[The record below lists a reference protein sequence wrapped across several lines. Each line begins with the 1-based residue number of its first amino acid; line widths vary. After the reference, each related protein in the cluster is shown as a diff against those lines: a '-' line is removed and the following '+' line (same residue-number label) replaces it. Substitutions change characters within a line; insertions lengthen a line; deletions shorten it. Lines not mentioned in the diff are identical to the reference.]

1 MSPSSSSG
9 LAAIDWSQPWL
20 TAHADIGVPIAQ
32 RAAADAAH
40 GATATALQ
48 ASARGAAADS
58 VRFVPQD
65 RLPDGEPYESYIFR
79 TREVPTRDNLHDFF
93 NGLIWL
99 HCPMAK
105 RQLNRLQAGEIE
117 RAGVGA
123 TRGPLRDALTLFDE
137 NGALLDA
144 PPALWDAL
152 IARDWP
158 RLFVTERALWTQARL
173 WIFGHALLEKLMQ
186 PRKAATAHVLRLPL
200 PIGLGKSGESGEGG
214 MAHIDALLAEALA
227 PAWLASKPFAPLPVL
242 GIPGWCP
249 ENENFSFYDDS
260 DVFRPRGTSRT
271 TTTAGCGAKIQ
282 LEAGRP
288 APNWTSVSS
297 RRNQP

>member
-1 MSPSSSSG
+1 MTALPVSS
-9 LAAIDWSQPWL
+9 LAAIDWSRPWL
-20 TAHADIGVPIAQ
+20 ARHAAVGAPVAQ
-32 RAAADAAH
+32 RAAADATH
-40 GATATALQ
+40 GATAAALQ
-48 ASARGAAADS
+48 ASVRGAAADA

-99 HCPMAK
+99 HCPAAK
-105 RQLNRLQAGEIE
+105 RQLNRLQAGEIA

-158 RLFVTERALWTQARL
+158 RLFVTERALWAQARL
-173 WIFGHALLEKLMQ
+173 WVFGHALLEKLVL
-186 PRKAATAHVLRLPL
+186 PRKAATAHVLRRQL
-200 PIGLGKSGESGEGG
+200 PIGREGG
-214 MAHIDALLAEALA
+214 VGDTDLRLAEALA
-227 PAWLASKPFAPLPVL
+227 PAWLAGKPFAPLPVL
-242 GIPGWCP
+242 GIPGWCA
-249 ENENFSFYDDS
+249 ENENFSFYDDP
-260 DVFRPRGTSRT
+260 DVFRPRGTPRT
-271 TTTAGCGAKIQ
+271 TDNS
-282 LEAGRP
+282 RVRRHDP
-288 APNWTSVSS
+288 A
-297 RRNQP
+297 

>member
-1 MSPSSSSG
+1 LTASS
-9 LAAIDWSQPWL
+9 LAAIDWSRPWL
-20 TAHADIGVPIAQ
+20 VRHADIGAPAAQ
-32 RAAADAAH
+32 RARHAMADTAP
-40 GATATALQ
+40 GATAAALQ
-48 ASARGAAADS
+48 ASAVGAAADAI
-58 VRFVPQD
+58 RFVPQD

-93 NGLIWL
+93 NGLVWL

-105 RQLNRLQAGEIE
+105 RQLNRLQAGEIA

-158 RLFVTERALWTQARL
+158 RLFVTERALWAQARL
-173 WIFGHALLEKLMQ
+173 WIFGHALLEKLVQ

-200 PIGLGKSGESGEGG
+200 PVGREGEEGERSGL
-214 MAHIDALLAEALA
+214 AHTDALLAEALA
-227 PAWLASKPFAPLPVL
+227 PAWLGGKPFVPLPVL

-260 DVFRPRGTSRT
+260 DVFRPRGNART
-271 TTTAGCGAKIQ
+271 TQNSKM
-282 LEAGRP
+282 RRHDP
-288 APNWTSVSS
+288 A
-297 RRNQP
+297 